1 MANDTWRT
9 PLEVIEFIESKFG
22 YIDIDLCSSDEN
34 KVCELNI
41 NEDDDFLLE
50 KHMKENRWIEL
61 GDLAWCNP
69 PYSNPLPFV
78 KQCIQWAKHGYA
90 VAGILNF
97 DPSTKWFV
105 ELINANALIM
115 PIIGGR
121 ISFLDENGVPA
132 KGNNKPQ
139 FMFYLAPFLAQSVST
154 EYIRKSDIYC

>member
-9 PLEVIEFIESKFG
+9 PPEIINFIENKFG
-22 YIDIDLCSSDEN
+22 KIQVDLCSSDEN
-34 KVCELNI
+34 KVCDFNI
-41 NEDDDFLLE
+41 TEEDNFLDDCWLASS
-50 KHMKENRWIEL
+50 MIDA

-78 KQCIQWAKHGYA
+78 KQCVTWANHGYA

-105 ELINANALIM
+105 ELINANAMIM

-121 ISFLDENGVPA
+121 VYFLNEDGVPT

-139 FMFYLAPFLAQSVST
+139 FMFYLSPFLAQSVVT
-154 EYIRKSDIYC
+154 EFVFKSDIC

>member
-9 PLEVIEFIESKFG
+9 PPEVIGFIESKFG
-22 YIDIDLCSSDEN
+22 SVDIDLCSTSKN
-34 KVCELNI
+34 KVCDNNLDEENNFLNSY
-41 NEDDDFLLE
+41 
-50 KHMKENRWIEL
+50 WIHKDL
-61 GDLAWCNP
+61 IHKGDLAWCNP

-154 EYIRKSDIYC
+154 EYIHKSEIYY